1 MRQQG
6 RIETWQDDRG
16 FGFITPERGNQRLF
30 VHIKS
35 FRRGGRRPVVGAS
48 VSYLVRRD
56 GEGRLQATQVAFTDA
71 SMAAPAPADQ
81 LAAVAVAAIGILG
94 VAIATTL
101 GRLPVWVL
109 LLYTGA
115 SLLAFLAY
123 ALDKS
128 AAHRGR
134 WRVSEKTLHALS
146 LAGGWPGAL
155 IAQRWLRHKSKK
167 VSFQTT
173 FWVTVAVNVAA
184 LVLLY
189 VSSPR

>member
-1 MRQQG
+1 VRQQG
-6 RIETWQDDRG
+6 HIETWLDDRG
-16 FGFITPERGNQRLF
+16 FGFITPERDNQRLF

-35 FRRGGRRPVVGAS
+35 FPRGGRRPVVGAA
-48 VSYLVRRD
+48 VSYIVRRD
-56 GEGRLQATQVAFTDA
+56 GEGRLQAAQVAFTDA
-71 SMAAPAPADQ
+71 SMNAPASFDQ
-81 LAAVAVAAIGILG
+81 LAAVVAAAFAVLG
-94 VAIATTL
+94 VGIATTL
-101 GRLPVWVL
+101 GRLPVWVM

-115 SLLAFLAY
+115 SLLTFLAY

-134 WRVSEKTLHALS
+134 WRISERTLHALS

-167 VSFQTT
+167 PAFQAT

-184 LVLLY
+184 LAWFY
-189 VSSPR
+189 VSLSG

>member
-1 MRQQG
+1 
-6 RIETWQDDRG
+6 
-16 FGFITPERGNQRLF
+16 
-30 VHIKS
+30 
-35 FRRGGRRPVVGAS
+35 
-48 VSYLVRRD
+48 
-56 GEGRLQATQVAFTDA
+56 
-71 SMAAPAPADQ
+71 
-81 LAAVAVAAIGILG
+81 ILG